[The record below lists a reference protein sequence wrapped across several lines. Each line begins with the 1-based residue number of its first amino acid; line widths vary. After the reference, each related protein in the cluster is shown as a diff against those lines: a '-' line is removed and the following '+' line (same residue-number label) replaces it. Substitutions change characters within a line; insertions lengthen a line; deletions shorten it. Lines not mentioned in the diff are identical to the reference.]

1 MSGNDDQDDVPE
13 KLRGWDP
20 PSHAMPL
27 ANYIST
33 RESSNRPNI
42 MQGGQETF
50 DTNGPHPGRPGKGGT
65 SDASGLF
72 AFTGPTWK
80 SVAGEGTPM
89 TVPNQYRA
97 YWKNASTA
105 YANNT
110 GRSLDADLKE
120 NGLTPQIASKIDAAW
135 LGYKDIG
142 GNVLGN
148 LPGGNKISVYDALK
162 LNNAPEHVLRAN
174 MPPSLRNLSGDGT
187 RSNMDNNQSDSGQI
201 QYGGGQQGPYSN
213 TSRMEEGNIPF
224 QQKAEKVGLL
234 GMLGVQT
241 TPAERLAMM
250 KAGFAMMGTVGNLS
264 KTISVGGETYVDQ
277 LEKANKAQSDLATAQ
292 QTAKEAEGR
301 GRQAVAGSNQK
312 IFSSPAG
319 VVMSGITPEG
329 KTVVSTTEPPE
340 AGAGEIPVGGKP
352 STAIGSQNNAPGGA
366 NPITITPEDLQKTTA
381 TDVSN
386 PASAAPGVKSVAK
399 TIADNFGLGTIY
411 ADDPKSVDK
420 KALLKNAIG
429 EKPTGFIANY
439 DKLNDKWQQK
449 FEGAQSAYE
458 TSRSQLPTLKNYVDT
473 AAQSP
478 DKGLFAQGAK
488 AGQRTALAENALM
501 ILNTFGIDEK
511 WLKANGYDK
520 EAEMWKDAKNA
531 TVASQIIDKISQQYA
546 TDANARGNPAA
557 RQIEAT
563 RNSLIN
569 YQNNPEANAD
579 ILANLFVGR
588 KIVKDNYNV
597 MNAMAKPTNYT
608 GYNKT
613 EAILEAVNP
622 AANYAKDHE
631 ILKKILNA
639 KDPKNRL
646 NKTIDGK
653 EHTAAS
659 ALMSGELDPVQFD
672 QLMLQRHKIHNA
684 SEYFR

>member
-1 MSGNDDQDDVPE
+1 MVDNNDQDDVPE

-27 ANYIST
+27 ANYLST
-33 RESSNRPNI
+33 RESGNRPNI
-42 MQGGQETF
+42 MQGAQETF
-50 DTNGPHPGRPGKGGT
+50 DTNGPHPGRPGKGGK

-72 AFTGPTWK
+72 AFTRPTWE
-80 SVAGEGTPM
+80 SVAGEGTFM

-97 YWKNASTA
+97 FWKNASTA

-110 GRSLDADLKE
+110 GHSLDADLKE

-148 LPGGNKISVYDALK
+148 IPGGNKISVYDALK

-174 MPPSLRNLSGDGT
+174 MPPSLRNSSGDET
-187 RSNMDNNQSDSGQI
+187 RSKMDNNQSDSGQI
-201 QYGGGQQGPYSN
+201 QYGSGQQGPYSS

-301 GRQAVAGSNQK
+301 GRQAVGASNQK
-312 IFSSPAG
+312 LFANAFG
-319 VVMSGITPEG
+319 VGTMGVDSKGNSNIS
-329 KTVVSTTEPPE
+329 VTEPPRE
-340 AGAGEIPVGGKP
+340 GTVPVGGKP
-352 STAIGSQNNAPGGA
+352 STTSESQTNMPGGA
-366 NPITITPEDLQKTTA
+366 GPITINPKDLQNVTA
-381 TDVSN
+381 SDVSN
-386 PASAAPGVKSVAK
+386 PSSAAPSVKNVAT

-420 KALLKNAIG
+420 KTLLKKAIG
-429 EKPTGFIANY
+429 QPPAGYGSNY
-439 DKLNDKWQQK
+439 DLLNAEWEKQFQ
-449 FEGAQSAYE
+449 GAQSGYE
-458 TSRSQLPTLKNYVDT
+458 TSRGQLTTLKNYVDAT
-473 AAQSP
+473 AQSP
-478 DKGLFAQGAK
+478 NTGLFAPGANAEK
-488 AGQRTALAENALM
+488 RAVLANNALM
-501 ILNTFGIDEK
+501 VMKTFGIDEK
-511 WLKANGYDK
+511 WLTANGFKK
-520 EAEMWKDAKNA
+520 EAELWKDANNA
-531 TVASQIIDKISQQYA
+531 SVAEQIINKVSQQFA
-546 TDANARGNPAA
+546 TDANSRGNPAA

-563 RNSLIN
+563 RDSLIN
-569 YQNNPEANAD
+569 YGNNPQSNAD
-579 ILANLFVGR
+579 ILSNLFVGR
-588 KIVKDNYNV
+588 KIAKDNFNV
-597 MNAMAKPTNYT
+597 MTAMAGPTKRT
-608 GYNKT
+608 GYGKT
-613 EAILEAVNP
+613 ATILENVNP
-622 AANYAKDHE
+622 AANYAKDQE
-631 ILKKILNA
+631 IVKKMLDPTNPNNFLKQ
-639 KDPKNRL
+639 
-646 NKTIDGK
+646 TIDGK
-653 EHTAAS
+653 KYTAVS

-672 QLMLQRHKIHNA
+672 QLMLQRYKIHNA